1 MRPPTVTGLAL
12 PEPDAEVPLA
22 VQVAVYEV
30 IGEVPVELGAMKP
43 IEALE
48 LPAVAVPM
56 VGAPGVLAVG
66 VFDPLDDPPP
76 PHPARVR
83 DISRTDKLAD
93 VMGINRLK
101 AVICK
106 LFTPHQNRTRQD
118 KTGQQNSR

>member
-1 MRPPTVTGLAL
+1 VRPPTVTGLAL

-66 VFDPLDDPPP
+66 VFEPLDDPP

-83 DISRTDKLAD
+83 DMSRTDKLAG

-106 LFTPHQNRTRQD
+106 RFTPHQNRI
-118 KTGQQNSR
+118 GQENSR

>member
-12 PEPDAEVPLA
+12 PDPDAEVPLA

-30 IGEVPVELGAMKP
+30 IGEVPVELGAKKP

-66 VFDPLDDPPP
+66 VLEPLDDPPP

-83 DISRTDKLAD
+83 DMTRTDKLAG

-101 AVICK
+101 VVIFK
-106 LFTPHQNRTRQD
+106 LFTPHQNRT
-118 KTGQQNSR
+118 GQENSQ

>member
-1 MRPPTVTGLAL
+1 MTGLAL
-12 PEPDAEVPLA
+12 PEPVAEAPLA

-56 VGAPGVLAVG
+56 VGAPGGLAVR
-66 VFDPLDDPPP
+66 VLEPLDDPPPP

-93 VMGINRLK
+93 VMGLNRLK

-106 LFTPHQNRTRQD
+106 LFTPHQNRTRQE
-118 KTGQQNSR
+118 NSR